1 MQPAVQAIRGRQ
13 GAVLIDGKLA
23 DGPGFPIEEPPGH
36 VRLERGLEG
45 RDQRLK
51 FLKGQA
57 REIEEL
63 GGAGLHIGELYTGH
77 TWCLLSWE
85 A

>member
-1 MQPAVQAIRGRQ
+1 MRV
-13 GAVLIDGKLA
+13 
-23 DGPGFPIEEPPGH
+23 
-36 VRLERGLEG
+36 ERGLEG

-51 FLKGQA
+51 FLKGQT

-63 GGAGLHIGELYTGH
+63 CGAGLHIAEPYTAH

-85 A
+85 AQYTIIEINTTWRVIAYEGERGI